1 MVEKP
6 SFDKIFKGSKTIK
19 TIKQIP
25 IGFYKTLKYFIMG

>member
-19 TIKQIP
+19 TIVKTIKQMP
-25 IGFYKTLKYFIMG
+25 IEFIKS